1 MSCEHSKPRPALGLK
16 SSGHSLGEG
25 QELGQVRETLTGAS
39 PAGTP
44 FSGLLGA
51 EALERKE
58 RSLGRALGKGGRRGI
73 VIHFLQRGR
82 PVILQVG
89 PLDQPH
95 EHHLGMCSKV
105 QILRTTP
112 NPVRQ
117 AL

>member
-1 MSCEHSKPRPALGLK
+1 MSTGSPDQPWGLRALGTPWVRARC
-16 SSGHSLGEG
+16 S
-25 QELGQVRETLTGAS
+25 GQVRETLTEAS

-58 RSLGRALGKGGRRGI
+58 RSLGRALGKAGRRGT

-89 PLDQPH
+89 SLGQQH
-95 EHHLGMCSKV
+95 QHYLGMCSGPP
-105 QILRTTP
+105 QTR
-112 NPVRQ
+112 
-117 AL
+117 